1 MLLFLVFCVA
11 AVVSGRERKTN
22 VDNLLLNRI
31 FDNGDSLL
39 QSRNDTS
46 LYIYHNFRIDI
57 KKRNFILKLLPSMYP
72 IARGRREY
80 KGERLFRLIMSNGK
94 IQDLRSVRSGGNVP
108 RNKDVVSLMKVLLQP
123 RIYDATIFDRFLL
136 SPFER
141 TNRSFYKYKTERN
154 KTTGLMR
161 VMFRPRFK
169 NIQLVAG
176 SANVDSTGYI
186 HEVEFRGT
194 IDVMKFSIRILMQK
208 DHPPM
213 PHSSNVR
220 TKMRFMGNKVVS
232 AYNVLY
238 HLDSHAIDTLI
249 AASRQNG
256 FPFDSTTTRRSRRE
270 SSFWKDMGSYLI
282 DRLGGNFGGS
292 MRGSFKMSPII
303 NPLYLGYSSYK
314 GVTYRIKLNGNLDF
328 NSDARLS
335 MGARL
340 GYSFK
345 LRQVYFNIP
354 MRLTLGKR
362 MAIETEYG
370 TGNHIFN
377 SEILTQLKHESY
389 DSIRWENLRH
399 DLFKDMFWRF
409 RTGFLISPRLRLS
422 AGFAYHRR
430 TAVDPHDFAITG
442 RKPKYHSFS
451 PTLQLVWSPWHNRGP
466 VLTYDYERGIKGVMH
481 SDMNY
486 ERMEIDVSWKIPI
499 MKLRVLSM
507 KIGYGMYTSRSKGA
521 YFLDYRN
528 FKYNSISDGWNDDWT
543 GEFQLLNK
551 NWYNASKYYVN
562 SNLTYES
569 PLLLVS
575 RIPFVGKFI
584 ETERLYCNT
593 LFTDKL
599 HPYLECGYG
608 LTNRLF
614 SMGLFLGVSNKHF
627 EGTGIRMSME
637 LFRDW

>member
-22 VDNLLLNRI
+22 VDNLLLDRI

-94 IQDLRSVRSGGNVP
+94 IQDLRYMRSGGNVP

-256 FPFDSTTTRRSRRE
+256 FPSDSTTTRRSRRE
-270 SSFWKDMGSYLI
+270 SSFWKDLGSYLI

-362 MAIETEYG
+362 MVIETEYG

-389 DSIRWENLRH
+389 DSIRWENLRL

-430 TAVDPHDFAITG
+430 TAVDPQDFAATG

-466 VLTYDYERGIKGVMH
+466 VLTYDYERGIKGVMQ

-486 ERMEIDVSWKIPI
+486 ERMEIDASWKIPV

-528 FKYNSISDGWNDDWT
+528 FKYNSISEGWNDDWT

-575 RIPFVGKFI
+575 RIPFVGNFI

>member
-1 MLLFLVFCVA
+1 
-11 AVVSGRERKTN
+11 
-22 VDNLLLNRI
+22 
-31 FDNGDSLL
+31 
-39 QSRNDTS
+39 
-46 LYIYHNFRIDI
+46 
-57 KKRNFILKLLPSMYP
+57 
-72 IARGRREY
+72 
-80 KGERLFRLIMSNGK
+80 
-94 IQDLRSVRSGGNVP
+94 
-108 RNKDVVSLMKVLLQP
+108 
-123 RIYDATIFDRFLL
+123 
-136 SPFER
+136 
-141 TNRSFYKYKTERN
+141 
-154 KTTGLMR
+154 
-161 VMFRPRFK
+161 
-169 NIQLVAG
+169 
-176 SANVDSTGYI
+176 
-186 HEVEFRGT
+186 
-194 IDVMKFSIRILMQK
+194 
-208 DHPPM
+208 
-213 PHSSNVR
+213 
-220 TKMRFMGNKVVS
+220 
-232 AYNVLY
+232 
-238 HLDSHAIDTLI
+238 
-249 AASRQNG
+249 
-256 FPFDSTTTRRSRRE
+256 
-270 SSFWKDMGSYLI
+270 
-282 DRLGGNFGGS
+282 
-292 MRGSFKMSPII
+292 MSPII

-328 NSDARLS
+328 SPNARLG

-354 MRLTLGKR
+354 MRLTLGR
-362 MAIETEYG
+362 RLTIETEYG

-389 DSIRWENLRH
+389 DSIRWENLRL
-399 DLFKDMFWRF
+399 DLFKDMYWRL
-409 RTGFLISPRLRLS
+409 RTSFLINPRLRLG

-430 TAVDPHDFAITG
+430 TAVDPQDFAATG
-442 RKPKYHSFS
+442 RKPKYYSFS
-451 PTLQLVWSPWHNRGP
+451 PTLQLVWSPWLNRGP
-466 VLTYDYERGIKGVMH
+466 VLTYDYERGIKGVIR

-486 ERMEIDVSWKIPI
+486 ERMEIDASWKIPV

-507 KIGYGMYTSRSKGA
+507 KMGYGIYTSRSKGA

-528 FKYNSISDGWNDDWT
+528 FRYNSIPEGWNDDWT

-584 ETERLYCNT
+584 EMERLYCNT

-614 SMGLFLGVSNKHF
+614 SIGLFLGVSNKHF

-637 LFRDW
+637 LFRDWGIKKNDNKTTHMSSLTVYKASAGSGKTFTLAVAYIKLLVANPASYRNILAVTFTNKATEEMKTRILSQLYGISRGLAESDDYLKKIALETQMAEDDIRKAASAALSLLIHNYDYFHVETIDTFFQSVLRNLARELDLSANLRVELNDTAVENQAVDLMIE

>member
-1 MLLFLVFCVA
+1 MFIVFCA
-11 AVVSGRERKTN
+11 AAGVLGRERKTD
-22 VDNLLLNRI
+22 VDNLLLDRI
-31 FDNGDSLL
+31 FDKGDSLL
-39 QSRNDTS
+39 QSRTDTS

-72 IARGRREY
+72 IAKGRREY
-80 KGERLFRLIMSNGK
+80 QGERLFRLIMSNRK
-94 IQDLRSVRSGGNVP
+94 IRDLQSVRSSGNVP
-108 RNKDVVSLMKVLLQP
+108 RNKDVVSMMKILLRP
-123 RIYDATIFDRFLL
+123 RIYGATIFDSFLL

-141 TNRSFYKYKTERN
+141 TNRSFYRYKTKHN

-161 VMFRPRFK
+161 VAFRPRFK

-176 SANVDSTGYI
+176 SANVDSAGCI

-194 IDVMKFSIRILMQK
+194 IDVMKFRIRILMQK

-220 TKMRFMGNKVVS
+220 TQMRFMGNKVVS

-238 HLDSHAIDTLI
+238 HLDPAAIDTLI
-249 AASRQNG
+249 ARRTQND
-256 FPFDSTTTRRSRRE
+256 PTPDSATTRRNRRE
-270 SSFWKDMGSYLI
+270 SSLWKDLGSYLI
-282 DRLGGNFGGS
+282 DRLGGDFGGN
-292 MRGSFKMSPII
+292 MRGGFRMSPII

-328 NSDARLS
+328 SPNARLG

-354 MRLTLGKR
+354 MRLTLGR
-362 MAIETEYG
+362 RLTIETEYG

-389 DSIRWENLRH
+389 DSIRWENLRL
-399 DLFKDMFWRF
+399 DLFKDMYWRL
-409 RTGFLISPRLRLS
+409 RTSFLINPRLRLG

-430 TAVDPHDFAITG
+430 TAVDPQDFAATG
-442 RKPKYHSFS
+442 RKPKYYSFS
-451 PTLQLVWSPWHNRGP
+451 PTLQLVWSPWLNRGP
-466 VLTYDYERGIKGVMH
+466 VLTYDYERGIKGVIR

-486 ERMEIDVSWKIPI
+486 ERMEIDASWKIPV

-507 KIGYGMYTSRSKGA
+507 KMGYGIYTSRSKGA

-528 FKYNSISDGWNDDWT
+528 FRYNSIPEGWNDDWT

-584 ETERLYCNT
+584 EMERLYCNT

-614 SMGLFLGVSNKHF
+614 SIGLFLGVSNKHF